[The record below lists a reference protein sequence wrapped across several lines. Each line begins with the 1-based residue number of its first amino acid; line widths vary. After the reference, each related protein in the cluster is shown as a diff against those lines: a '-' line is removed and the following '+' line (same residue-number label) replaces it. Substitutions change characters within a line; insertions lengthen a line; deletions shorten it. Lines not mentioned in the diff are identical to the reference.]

1 MMLGW
6 SNLFILIVFFD
17 EYEGFSLFL
26 LTLYIMFNLISSFFS
41 KIRYGVWQHS
51 NHLLDK
57 KLESRVEN
65 KSYQSYQLGKTSCF
79 VG

>member
-1 MMLGW
+1 
-6 SNLFILIVFFD
+6 
-17 EYEGFSLFL
+17 
-26 LTLYIMFNLISSFFS
+26 MFNLISSFFS
-41 KIRYGVWQHS
+41 KIRYGEWQLS